1 MNNKIKFNRPLNA
14 EQSHLLKNMKGEI
27 NSDRTSAVSFEM
39 FETLVLRPFFDRQ
52 DIALLME
59 DDFSSVYIG
68 KKSFYE
74 LRTEAEKRML
84 KKNSDTG
91 CVKLEE
97 IYSCLEKI
105 SKISPSSR
113 EKLMNRECELEE
125 YFCYPRRCGM
135 ELYKKARE
143 KGMKVIITADTFL
156 PRKTVEKILKNCGY
170 GDWDKLYITGE
181 LNIPKAPDGQLF
193 TKICKDLKLPAH
205 RLLHFGGDLSAD
217 AEAPIK
223 AGTRSVLVTSCRD
236 RLIKSGQLCGY
247 IQKKIFF
254 DFCSQ
259 KYLSLRCI
267 LALYSHYAFDYPQKR
282 IALSDFCGDRYMAGF
297 LILGALSLDKSRRK
311 FDKLKKAILTAMEE
325 TPEITAGK
333 EDFSAVFS
341 SHFGSHLDKY
351 GYAGCELPFEFY
363 TEHGAVEDRMFIQDK
378 LSSDVVS
385 KWAVEVSEPETAP
398 VYVGEVKQSAMSK
411 LADKMFPPGTQV
423 RIYAEGVL
431 AKLHKKKL

>member
-1 MNNKIKFNRPLNA
+1 MSENFKQNRPLNG

-27 NSDRTSAVSFEM
+27 NSSYVSAVSFEM

-52 DIALLME
+52 DIAMLME
-59 DDFSSVYIG
+59 EDFSSMYIG

-74 LRTEAEKRML
+74 LRTEAEKRAL
-84 KKNSDTG
+84 KKSAAG
-91 CVKLEE
+91 CVRLED

-105 SKISPSSR
+105 SRISPSSR

-125 YFCYPRRCGM
+125 HFCYPRQCGM
-135 ELYKKARE
+135 ELYRKARE
-143 KGMKVIITADTFL
+143 SGMKLIITADTFL
-156 PRKTVEKILKNCGY
+156 PGKTVEKILKNCGY
-170 GDWDKLYITGE
+170 TAWDGLYITGE
-181 LNIPKAPDGQLF
+181 LNIPKVPDGQLF
-193 TKICKDLKLPAH
+193 RKICGDLKLPAH
-205 RLLHFGGDLSAD
+205 RLLHFGGELDAD

-223 AGTRSVLVTSCRD
+223 AGARSVLVTSCRD

-247 IQKKIFF
+247 IQKKVFF
-254 DFCSQ
+254 DFCSP
-259 KYLSLRCI
+259 KYLALRCI

-282 IALSDFCGDRYMAGF
+282 IALSDFCGDKYMAGF
-297 LILGALSLDKSRRK
+297 LILGALSLDKSFK
-311 FDKLKKAILTAMEE
+311 ESDKLKKAVLAAMEE
-325 TPEITAGK
+325 TPEMTAGK

-341 SHFGSHLDKY
+341 RHFGSHLDKY
-351 GYAGCELPFEFY
+351 GCSGCELPFVFY

-378 LSSDVVS
+378 LSAHIVS
-385 KWAVEVSEPETAP
+385 QWAAAVSEPETAP
-398 VYVGEVKQSAMSK
+398 VYVGEVRQSALSK